1 MNPFTYHGPV
11 LGPALCGR
19 EDVLDALLVSA
30 RAGRVAAVAGPAGHG
45 VSSLALEVADRLRSV
60 GTDPVL
66 VGLAGLADGNDLAH
80 RLPPS
85 PGRDAAE
92 ARDPVQRP
100 LLVDD
105 ADRSAA
111 DGAAPDSGMRLRGAA
126 GGSGLLLFGH
136 DAGALEQLLDPG
148 EEPLEIGPLPLAA
161 WLPYA
166 LERFLET
173 DVWVANEHVEAA
185 HRLVAGHPR
194 RLQHLSHEIWDL
206 AGGRGRRV
214 EDAMLEEGL
223 ERVAGREARTWT
235 VTWTT
240 LTPNQRRFLRAVAR
254 GGGEA
259 HPFGRDFLSEAGLT
273 TASSAQR
280 AAASLRDRGLLDEV
294 GGALRVADPLL
305 ARWLSVGA

>member
-1 MNPFTYHGPV
+1 
-11 LGPALCGR
+11 
-19 EDVLDALLVSA
+19 
-30 RAGRVAAVAGPAGHG
+30 
-45 VSSLALEVADRLRSV
+45 
-60 GTDPVL
+60 
-66 VGLAGLADGNDLAH
+66 
-80 RLPPS
+80 
-85 PGRDAAE
+85 
-92 ARDPVQRP
+92 
-100 LLVDD
+100 VDD
-105 ADRSAA
+105 ADRSTA
-111 DGAAPDSGMRLRGAA
+111 DGAAPDSGLRLREAA
-126 GGSGLLLFGH
+126 GGCGLLLFGH
-136 DAGALEQLLDPG
+136 DAGALERLLDPG
-148 EEPLEIGPLPLAA
+148 EEPLGIGPLPLAA

-173 DVWVANEHVEAA
+173 DVWVANEHVEAV

-194 RLQHLSHEIWDL
+194 HLQHLSHELWEL

-223 ERVAGREARTWT
+223 ARVAGREARTWK

-294 GGALRVADPLL
+294 DEALRVADPLL
-305 ARWLSVGA
+305 ARWLTTGA